1 MEIFY
6 LDMRMEEVMQ
16 HTSSLAHITGIVVK
30 LQVGGQVFQFFIKFQ
45 SLFQIER
52 YAEEAYQVSGRAYP
66 PYFQIKFI
74 SVNVSVDDLAIIH
87 SSQISYFRRLK
98 RQQKQAKENLQET
111 QEKPKKYQIT
121 KMRGKYKS
129 SSRHEEVKSVIRIR
143 KKSRARTLNF
153 DANNE
158 VPRSCS
164 KVSVFKKLINS
175 GP

>member
-52 YAEEAYQVSGRAYP
+52 YAEEAYQVSGGAYP

-111 QEKPKKYQIT
+111 QDRNLKNT
-121 KMRGKYKS
+121 KLQKCEANIKVLHDMR
-129 SSRHEEVKSVIRIR
+129 
-143 KKSRARTLNF
+143 KSRASLGFVKNQGQ
-153 DANNE
+153 E
-158 VPRSCS
+158 H
-164 KVSVFKKLINS
+164 
-175 GP
+175 